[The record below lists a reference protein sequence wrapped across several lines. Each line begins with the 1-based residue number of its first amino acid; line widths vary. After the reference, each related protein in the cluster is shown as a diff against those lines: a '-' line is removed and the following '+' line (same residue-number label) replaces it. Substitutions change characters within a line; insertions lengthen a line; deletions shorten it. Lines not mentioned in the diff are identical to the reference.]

1 MIKFKIKLCL
11 SVVVLSTSYSI
22 AQKNV
27 QTIKNPQ
34 LQVTAAPATIAA
46 ADKTSMEYKYE
57 SVKGDL
63 LNARIYTLN
72 NGLKVYLSVY
82 EDAPRIQTYI
92 ATKAGSKSDP
102 ADATGLAHY
111 LEHLLFKGTDKFGS
125 LDYAKEKV
133 ELDKIEGLYETYRAT
148 KDEAKRTAMYHQI
161 DSISGVA
168 ATYAIANEYD
178 KMLSSIGAKGTN
190 AFTSFEQTVYVND
203 IPSNQL
209 EKWLT
214 IESER
219 FRNPVLRI
227 FHTELEAVYEEK
239 NRGLDN
245 DGRKVFE
252 TLFEAMFPN
261 NNYGKQT
268 TIGTIEH
275 LKNPSIK
282 KIKEYFETYYVPNN
296 MAICMSGDFDYEQ
309 AIRLIDSRFGS
320 MKSKPVPVYVPGIE
334 TAITQP
340 LVKEVFGPDAES
352 MLLAYRI
359 KGQNTEDADL
369 AEIASKILYNG
380 TAGLMDLNLNQQQK
394 VLSSSVFPYI
404 LKDYGVFILDANA
417 KEGQSLEQAKDL
429 LLAEVE
435 KLKKGEFPD
444 WMMKAIVNDLKLQQT
459 KEYEDNGSRAMSMV
473 GAFINETP
481 WNEFTNHINKLSTI
495 TKEQIV
501 AWAKA
506 NLNQNYVV
514 VYKRTGEDKNV
525 QKVIKPAITPV
536 EVNRD
541 AQSPFLKT
549 IMDAKAPVIEPVF
562 IDYAKDIT
570 EYKTIIGAPIYA
582 TQNKENN
589 LFSLYYVLE
598 MGKNHDSKLGL
609 AVEYLNFLGTDKLT
623 NEQIKQEFYKLGC
636 SYNVFTSEDQVYVSL
651 EGLNESFETALK
663 LFEDLLNNPKADK
676 AALDNLVSSIMK
688 QREDD
693 KLSKGKILWSGMY
706 NFAVFG
712 AKSPY
717 TNILSAT
724 ELKAVNAD
732 ELIKRIKDLTSYQH
746 GIYYYGPLTADL
758 LANKMNAIH
767 KVSTPLKALPTP
779 LKFVE
784 QENKQTEVF
793 IIDYDMK
800 QAEIMMLSKD
810 EKYNRNNLPTIT
822 LFNEY
827 FGGGMGSIVF
837 QTMRESK
844 ALAYSV
850 FSSYRSPQT
859 KERSHFALAYI
870 GTQADKLPEAMKGMF
885 ELMNNL
891 PESENMFNNAKK
903 AVEEQ
908 IRTERITKSAVLFNF
923 MNAKK
928 MGNTYDMRKDVFAA
942 VPTMKF
948 ENIKAFQQAHFKD
961 KKYNIMVLGNKNTLD
976 IKTLEGYGKVTYL
989 KLEDVFGY

>member
-1 MIKFKIKLCL
+1 MLKSKIKIGFIVVALTTTY
-11 SVVVLSTSYSI
+11 SV
-22 AQKNV
+22 AQKSV
-27 QTIKNPQ
+27 QTLKSQ
-34 LQVTAAPATIAA
+34 QVQATAPASGSSAENNTP
-46 ADKTSMEYKYE
+46 EYKYE

-63 LNARIYTLN
+63 LNARIYTLS

-82 EDAPRIQTYI
+82 KDAPRIQTYI

-111 LEHLLFKGTDKFGS
+111 LEHMLFKGTDKFGS
-125 LDYAKEKV
+125 LDFAKEKV
-133 ELDKIEGLYETYRAT
+133 ELDKIEALYESYRAT
-148 KDEAKRTAMYHQI
+148 KDEAKRKVMYHQI

-168 ATYAIANEYD
+168 AKFAIANEYD

-219 FRNPVLRI
+219 FRNPILRI

-252 TLFEAMFPN
+252 SLFAAMFPN

-282 KIKEYFETYYVPNN
+282 KIKEYYDTYYVPNN
-296 MAICMSGDFDYEQ
+296 MAICMSGDFDYDQ

-320 MKSKPVPVYVPGIE
+320 MKSKPVPPYVPGKEEPI
-334 TAITQP
+334 AQP
-340 LVKEVFGPDAES
+340 VVKEVFGPDAES
-352 MLLAYRI
+352 MLLAYRVG
-359 KGQNTEDADL
+359 GQNTIDDEM
-369 AEIASKILYNG
+369 AEIAAKILYNG

-417 KEGQSLEQAKDL
+417 KEGQTLEQTKDL
-429 LLAEVE
+429 VLAEVE

-444 WMMKAIVNDLKLQQT
+444 WMLKAIINDIKLQQT
-459 KEYEDNGSRAMSMV
+459 KEYEDNGSRAMAMV
-473 GAFINETP
+473 SAFINEKS
-481 WNEFTNHINKLSTI
+481 WDNYTNRNNRLAAI
-495 TKEQIV
+495 TKDQIV

-525 QKVIKPAITPV
+525 QKVIKPEITPV

-541 AQSPFLKT
+541 AQSPFLKS
-549 IMDAKAPVIEPVF
+549 IMDAKAPAIEPVF
-562 IDYAKDIT
+562 IDYTKDIVQ
-570 EYKTIIGAPIYA
+570 YKTLIGAPIYC

-589 LFSLYYVLE
+589 LFSLYYVVE
-598 MGKNHDSKLGL
+598 MGKNHDKKLGL
-609 AVEYLNFLGTDKLT
+609 AVEYLNFLGTSTLT
-623 NEQIKQEFYKLGC
+623 NEQLKQEFYKLGC

-651 EGLNESFETALK
+651 EGLNESFQNALD
-663 LFEDLLNNPKADK
+663 LFEGLLKEPKADK
-676 AALDNLVSSIMK
+676 VALENLVSSILK

-706 NFAVFG
+706 NYAVYG
-712 AKSPY
+712 SKSPY
-717 TNILSAT
+717 TNILSAE
-724 ELKAVNAD
+724 ELKAVTPE
-732 ELIKRIKDLTSYQH
+732 ELTQRLKDLTSYQH
-746 GIYYYGPLTADL
+746 DIYYYGPLTADL
-758 LANKMNAIH
+758 LANKINASH
-767 KVSTPLKALPTP
+767 KVSSPLKTIPAPQVFT
-779 LKFVE
+779 E

-793 IIDYDMK
+793 VIDYDMK

-810 EKYNRNNLPTIT
+810 EKYNKSNLPTIT

-850 FSSYRSPQT
+850 FSSYRIPT
-859 KERSHFALAYI
+859 DKNKSHFALAYI

-908 IRTERITKSAVLFNF
+908 IRTERITKSEVLFNF
-923 MNAKK
+923 MSAKK

-942 VPTMKF
+942 VPLMKF
-948 ENIKAFQQAHFKD
+948 DNIKSFQQTHFKD

>member
-1 MIKFKIKLCL
+1 
-11 SVVVLSTSYSI
+11 
-22 AQKNV
+22 
-27 QTIKNPQ
+27 
-34 LQVTAAPATIAA
+34 
-46 ADKTSMEYKYE
+46 
-57 SVKGDL
+57 L
-63 LNARIYTLN
+63 LNARIYTLS

-82 EDAPRIQTYI
+82 KDAPRIQTYI

-111 LEHLLFKGTDKFGS
+111 LEHMLFKGTDKFGS
-125 LDYAKEKV
+125 LDFAKEKV
-133 ELDKIEGLYETYRAT
+133 ELDKIEALYESYRAT
-148 KDEAKRTAMYHQI
+148 KDEAKRKVMYHQI

-168 ATYAIANEYD
+168 AKFAIANEYD

-219 FRNPVLRI
+219 FRNPILRI

-252 TLFEAMFPN
+252 SLFAAMFPN

-282 KIKEYFETYYVPNN
+282 KIKEYYDTYYVPNN
-296 MAICMSGDFDYEQ
+296 MAICMSGDFDYDQ

-320 MKSKPVPVYVPGIE
+320 MKSKPVPPYVPGKEEPI
-334 TAITQP
+334 AQP
-340 LVKEVFGPDAES
+340 VVKEVFGPDAES
-352 MLLAYRI
+352 MLLAYRVG
-359 KGQNTEDADL
+359 GQNTIDDEM
-369 AEIASKILYNG
+369 AEIAAKILYNG

-417 KEGQSLEQAKDL
+417 KEGQTLEQAKDL
-429 LLAEVE
+429 VLAEVE

-444 WMMKAIVNDLKLQQT
+444 WMLKAIINDIKLQQT
-459 KEYEDNGSRAMSMV
+459 KEYEDNGSRAMAMV
-473 GAFINETP
+473 SAFINEKS
-481 WNEFTNHINKLSTI
+481 WDNYTNRNNRLAAI
-495 TKEQIV
+495 TKDQIV

-525 QKVIKPAITPV
+525 QKVIKPEITPV

-541 AQSPFLKT
+541 AQSPFLKS
-549 IMDAKAPVIEPVF
+549 IMDAKAPAIEPVF
-562 IDYAKDIT
+562 IDYTKDIVQ
-570 EYKTIIGAPIYA
+570 YKTLIGAPIYC

-589 LFSLYYVLE
+589 LFSLYYVVE
-598 MGKNHDSKLGL
+598 MGKNHDKKLGL
-609 AVEYLNFLGTDKLT
+609 AVEYLNFLGTSTLT
-623 NEQIKQEFYKLGC
+623 NEQLKQEFYKLGC

-651 EGLNESFETALK
+651 EGLNESFQNALD
-663 LFEDLLNNPKADK
+663 LFEGLLKEPKADK
-676 AALDNLVSSIMK
+676 VALENLVSSILK

-706 NFAVFG
+706 NYAVYG
-712 AKSPY
+712 SKSPY
-717 TNILSAT
+717 TNILSAE
-724 ELKAVNAD
+724 ELKAVTPE
-732 ELIKRIKDLTSYQH
+732 ELTQRLKDLTSYQH
-746 GIYYYGPLTADL
+746 DIYYYGPLTADL
-758 LANKMNAIH
+758 LANKINASH
-767 KVSTPLKALPTP
+767 KVSSPLKTIPAPQVFT
-779 LKFVE
+779 E

-793 IIDYDMK
+793 VIDYDMK

-810 EKYNRNNLPTIT
+810 EKYNKSNLPTIT

-850 FSSYRSPQT
+850 FSSYRIPT
-859 KERSHFALAYI
+859 DKNKSHFALAYI

-908 IRTERITKSAVLFNF
+908 IRTERITKSEVLFNF
-923 MNAKK
+923 MSAKK

-942 VPTMKF
+942 VPLMKF
-948 ENIKAFQQAHFKD
+948 DNIKSFQQTHFKD

>member
-1 MIKFKIKLCL
+1 MIKFKIKLSL
-11 SVVVLSTSYSI
+11 YIVALASAYSI
-22 AQKNV
+22 AQKSV
-27 QTIKNPQ
+27 QTLKSTQI
-34 LQVTAAPATIAA
+34 TATAPETGSAETKSETAY
-46 ADKTSMEYKYE
+46 TYE

-63 LNARIYTLN
+63 LNARIYTLA

-82 EDAPRIQTYI
+82 KDAPRIQTYI

-111 LEHLLFKGTDKFGS
+111 LEHLLFKGTDKYGS

-133 ELDKIEGLYETYRAT
+133 ELEKIEALYESYRAT
-148 KDEAKRTAMYHQI
+148 KDEAKRKILYHQI

-168 ATYAIANEYD
+168 AKYAIANEYD
-178 KMLSSIGAKGTN
+178 KMLSSIGATGTN

-239 NRGLDN
+239 NRGLDS

-282 KIKEYFETYYVPNN
+282 KIKEYYDTYYVPNN

-309 AIRLIDSRFGS
+309 AIRLIDSRFGN
-320 MKSKPVPVYVPGIE
+320 MKSKPVPAYIPGKE
-334 TAITQP
+334 VAIAQP
-340 LVKEVFGPDAES
+340 IVKEVFGPDAES

-359 KGQNTEDADL
+359 GGQSTADAEL

-417 KEGQSLEQAKDL
+417 KEGQTLEQAKDL
-429 LLAEVE
+429 ILAEIE

-444 WMMKAIVNDLKLQQT
+444 WMMKAIINDIKLQQT
-459 KEYEDNGSRAMSMV
+459 KEYEDNSNRAMAMV
-473 GAFINETP
+473 NAFVNEQS
-481 WNEFTNHINKLSTI
+481 WNDYTDRINKLGAI
-495 TKEQIV
+495 TKEKVV

-506 NLNQNYVV
+506 NFNQNYVV
-514 VYKRTGEDKNV
+514 VYKRNGEDKNA
-525 QKVIKPAITPV
+525 QKVNKPEITPV

-541 AQSPFLKT
+541 AQSPFLKS
-549 IMDAKAPVIEPVF
+549 IMDAKTPAIEPVF
-562 IDYAKDIT
+562 LDYAKDIVQ
-570 EYKTIIGAPIYA
+570 YKTIIGAPIYT

-589 LFSLYYVLE
+589 LFTLYYVLE
-598 MGKNHDSKLGL
+598 MGKNHDKKLGL
-609 AVEYLNFLGTDKLT
+609 AVEYLNFLGTAELT
-623 NEQIKQEFYKLGC
+623 NEQLKQEFYKLGC
-636 SYNVFTSEDQVYVSL
+636 SYNVFSSEDQVYVSL
-651 EGLNESFETALK
+651 QGLNESFETALK
-663 LFEDLLNNPKADK
+663 LFEGLLKNPKADK
-676 AALDNLVSSIMK
+676 VALDNLVSSIMK

-706 NFAVFG
+706 NYAVYG

-717 TNILSAT
+717 TNILSTA
-724 ELKAVNAD
+724 ELKAINPE
-732 ELIKRIKDLTSYQH
+732 ELIQRIKDLTSYQH
-746 GIYYYGPLTADL
+746 DIYYYGPLTADI
-758 LANKMNAIH
+758 LANKINANH
-767 KVSTPLKALPTP
+767 KVLTPLKAIPTP
-779 LKFVE
+779 VAFTE
-784 QENKQTEVF
+784 QENKQTEVYV
-793 IIDYDMK
+793 IDYDMK

-850 FSSYRSPQT
+850 FSSYRGPQN
-859 KERSHFALAYI
+859 KEKSHFALAYI

-908 IRTERITKSAVLFNF
+908 IRTERITKNNILFNY

-928 MGNTYDMRKDVFAA
+928 MGNNYDMRKDVFAA
-942 VPTMKF
+942 VPSMKF

-976 IKTLEGYGKVTYL
+976 IKTLEGYGKLTYL

>member
-1 MIKFKIKLCL
+1 MIQLKK
-11 SVVVLSTSYSI
+11 VLSLGLIVVTSTSLF
-22 AQKNV
+22 AQKSV
-27 QTIKNPQ
+27 QTLKTQQLNATDPQ
-34 LQVTAAPATIAA
+34 STNSAASNT
-46 ADKTSMEYKYE
+46 KEYKYE

-63 LNARIYTLN
+63 LNARIYTLD

-82 EDAPRIQTYI
+82 KDAPRIQTYI

-125 LDYAKEKV
+125 LNYSKEKV
-133 ELDKIEGLYETYRAT
+133 ELDKIEALYETYRTT
-148 KDEAKRTAMYHQI
+148 KDEAKRKTMYHQI

-168 ATYAIANEYD
+168 AKFAIANEYD
-178 KMLSSIGAKGTN
+178 KMLTSIGAKGTN

-214 IESER
+214 IEAER

-252 TLFEAMFPN
+252 TLFATIFPN

-282 KIKEYFETYYVPNN
+282 KIKEYYDTYYVPNN

-320 MKSKPVPVYVPGIE
+320 MKSKPVPVYTPGKE
-334 TAITQP
+334 EPITKP
-340 LVKEVFGPDAES
+340 IIKEVFGPDAES
-352 MLLAYRI
+352 MLMAYRL
-359 KGQNTEDADL
+359 GGLNTKDAEMAEL
-369 AEIASKILYNG
+369 AGKILYNG
-380 TAGLMDLNLNQQQK
+380 TAGLIDLNLNQQQK
-394 VLSSSVFPYI
+394 VLSASVFPYI
-404 LKDYGVFILDANA
+404 LKDYGVFILEANA
-417 KEGQSLEQAKDL
+417 KEGQTLEQTKDL
-429 LLAEVE
+429 VLAEVE

-444 WMMKAIVNDLKLQQT
+444 WMLKAIINDIKLQQT
-459 KEYEDNGSRAMSMV
+459 REFEDNGSRAMAMV
-473 GAFINETP
+473 GAFISEKS
-481 WNEFTNHINKLSTI
+481 WIDYTNHINKLAAI
-495 TKEQIV
+495 TKQEIV
-501 AWAKA
+501 AWANA
-506 NLNQNYVV
+506 NFKDNYVV

-525 QKVIKPAITPV
+525 QKVVKPEITPV

-541 AQSPFLKT
+541 EQSPFLKS
-549 IMDAKAPVIEPVF
+549 ILEAKAPAIEPVF
-562 IDYAKDIT
+562 IDYEKDIVK
-570 EYKTIIGAPIYA
+570 YKTLIGAPIYC

-589 LFSLYYVLE
+589 LFSMYYVLE
-598 MGKNHDSKLGL
+598 MGKNNDKKLGL
-609 AVEYLNFLGTDKLT
+609 AVEYLNFLGTTELT
-623 NEQIKQEFYKLGC
+623 NEQLKQEFYKLGC
-636 SYNVFTSEDQVYVSL
+636 NYNVFTSEDRVNVSL

-663 LFEDLLNNPKADK
+663 LFESLLKEPKPDK
-676 AALDNLVSSIMK
+676 EALNNLVSSVIK

-706 NFAVFG
+706 NYAVFG
-712 AKSPY
+712 AKSPF
-717 TNILSAT
+717 TNILSSA
-724 ELKAVNAD
+724 ELKAVTPE
-732 ELIKRIKDLTSYQH
+732 ELIQRIKELTSYQH
-746 GIYYYGPLTADL
+746 DIYYYGPLTPDI
-758 LANKMNAIH
+758 LANKINANH
-767 KVSTPLKALPTP
+767 KANTPLKNIPSPTV
-779 LKFVE
+779 FAE
-784 QENKQTEVF
+784 QENKQTDVYV
-793 IIDYDMK
+793 IDYDMK

-810 EKYNRNNLPTIT
+810 ELYNRNNIPVIT

-850 FSSYRSPQT
+850 FSNYRMPSI
-859 KERSHFALAYI
+859 KDRSHYALAYI

-891 PESENMFNNAKK
+891 PESENMFNSAKK

-908 IRTERITKSAVLFNF
+908 IRTERITKSEILFNY

-928 MGNTYDMRKDVFAA
+928 MGNTYDMRKDVFEK
-942 VPTMKF
+942 VPSMKF
-948 ENIKAFQQAHFKD
+948 ENIKSFQQAHFKD
-961 KKYNIMVLGNKNTLD
+961 KKYNIMVLGNKSTLD
-976 IKTLEGYGKVTYL
+976 IKALESYGKVTYL

>member
-1 MIKFKIKLCL
+1 MIKFKIKLSL
-11 SVVVLSTSYSI
+11 YIVALASAYSI
-22 AQKNV
+22 AQKSV
-27 QTIKNPQ
+27 QTLKSTQI
-34 LQVTAAPATIAA
+34 TATAPETGSAETKSETAY
-46 ADKTSMEYKYE
+46 TYE

-63 LNARIYTLN
+63 LNARIYTLA

-82 EDAPRIQTYI
+82 KDAPRIQTYI
-92 ATKAGSKSDP
+92 AAKAGSKSDP

-111 LEHLLFKGTDKFGS
+111 LEHLLFKGTDKYGS

-133 ELDKIEGLYETYRAT
+133 ELEKIEALYESYRAT
-148 KDEAKRTAMYHQI
+148 KDEAKRIILYHQI

-168 ATYAIANEYD
+168 AKYAIANEYD
-178 KMLSSIGAKGTN
+178 KMLSSIGATGTN

-239 NRGLDN
+239 NRGLDS

-282 KIKEYFETYYVPNN
+282 KIKEYYDTYYVPNN

-309 AIRLIDSRFGS
+309 AIRLIDSRFGN
-320 MKSKPVPVYVPGIE
+320 MKSKPVPAYIPGKE
-334 TAITQP
+334 VAIAQP
-340 LVKEVFGPDAES
+340 IVKEVFGPDAES

-359 KGQNTEDADL
+359 GGQSTADAEL

-417 KEGQSLEQAKDL
+417 KEGQTLEQAKDL
-429 LLAEVE
+429 VLAEVE

-444 WMMKAIVNDLKLQQT
+444 WMMKAIINDIKLQQT
-459 KEYEDNGSRAMSMV
+459 KEYEDNSNRAMAMV
-473 GAFINETP
+473 NAFVNEQS
-481 WNEFTNHINKLSTI
+481 WNDYTDRINKLGAI
-495 TKEQIV
+495 TKEKVV

-506 NLNQNYVV
+506 NFNQNYVV
-514 VYKRTGEDKNV
+514 VYKRNGEDKNA
-525 QKVIKPAITPV
+525 QKVNKPEITPV

-541 AQSPFLKT
+541 AQSPFLKS
-549 IMDAKAPVIEPVF
+549 IMDAKTPAIEPVF
-562 IDYAKDIT
+562 LDYAKDIV
-570 EYKTIIGAPIYA
+570 EYKTIIGAPIFT

-589 LFSLYYVLE
+589 LFTLYYVLE
-598 MGKNHDSKLGL
+598 MGKNHDKKLGL
-609 AVEYLNFLGTDKLT
+609 AVEYLNFLGTAELT
-623 NEQIKQEFYKLGC
+623 NEQLKQEFYKLGC
-636 SYNVFTSEDQVYVSL
+636 SYNVFSSEDQVYVSL
-651 EGLNESFETALK
+651 QGLNESFETALK
-663 LFEDLLNNPKADK
+663 LFEGLLKNPKADK
-676 AALDNLVSSIMK
+676 VALENLVSSIMK

-706 NFAVFG
+706 NYAVYG

-724 ELKAVNAD
+724 ELKAINPD
-732 ELIKRIKDLTSYQH
+732 ELIQRIKDLTSYQH
-746 GIYYYGPLTADL
+746 DIYYYGPLTADI
-758 LANKMNAIH
+758 LANKINANH
-767 KVSTPLKALPTP
+767 KAVTPLKAIPTP
-779 LKFVE
+779 VAFAE
-784 QENKQTEVF
+784 QENKQTEVYV
-793 IIDYDMK
+793 IDYDMK

-850 FSSYRSPQT
+850 FSSYRGPQN
-859 KERSHFALAYI
+859 KEKSHYALAYI

-908 IRTERITKSAVLFNF
+908 IRTERITKNNILFNY

-928 MGNTYDMRKDVFAA
+928 MGNNYDMRKDVFAA
-942 VPTMKF
+942 VPSMKF

-976 IKTLEGYGKVTYL
+976 IKTLEGYGKLTYL

>member
-1 MIKFKIKLCL
+1 MQKLKIKIGIL
-11 SVVVLSTSYSI
+11 SLVLITGMAI

-27 QTIKNPQ
+27 QSLKSSQITATASA
-34 LQVTAAPATIAA
+34 TAA
-46 ADKTSMEYKYE
+46 DVKEYKYE

-63 LNARIYTLN
+63 LNARIYTLD

-82 EDAPRIQTYI
+82 KDAPRIQTYI

-111 LEHLLFKGTDKFGS
+111 LEHMLFKGTDKYGS

-133 ELDKIEGLYETYRAT
+133 ELDKIEALYESYRAT
-148 KDEAKRTAMYHQI
+148 KDEAKRKAMYHQI

-168 ATYAIANEYD
+168 AKYAIANEYD

-209 EKWLT
+209 EKWVT
-214 IESER
+214 IEAER

-268 TIGTIEH
+268 TIGTIDH
-275 LKNPSIK
+275 LKNPSIT
-282 KIKEYFETYYVPNN
+282 KIKEYYNTFYVPNN
-296 MAICMSGDFDYEQ
+296 MAICMSGDFDYDQ

-320 MKSKPVPVYVPGIE
+320 MKSKPVPAYVPGKE
-334 TAITQP
+334 TPITKP
-340 LVKEVFGPDAES
+340 IVKEVFGPDAES
-352 MLLAYRI
+352 LLLAYRV
-359 KGQNTEDADL
+359 GGVSTEDADYAEL
-369 AEIASKILYNG
+369 AGKILFNE
-380 TAGLMDLNLNQQQK
+380 TAGLIDLNLNQQQK
-394 VLSSSVFPYI
+394 VLSASAFPYI
-404 LKDYGVFILDANA
+404 LKDYGVFLLDANA
-417 KEGQSLEQAKDL
+417 KEGQTLEQAKDL
-429 LLAEVE
+429 VLGEIE
-435 KLKKGEFPD
+435 KLKKGDFPD
-444 WMMKAIVNDLKLQQT
+444 WMMKAIINDIKLQKT
-459 KEYEDNGSRAMSMV
+459 KEYESNGARAMSMV
-473 GAFINETP
+473 DAFINEQS
-481 WNEFTNHINKLSTI
+481 WNDYVNHINKLSAI
-495 TKEQIV
+495 TKAQLV
-501 AWAKA
+501 AWANA
-506 NLNQNYVV
+506 NFKDNYVV

-525 QKVIKPAITPV
+525 QKVVKPEITPV

-549 IMDAKAPVIEPVF
+549 IIDAQAPVINPVF
-562 IDYAKDIT
+562 IDYEKDIIQYRT
-570 EYKTIIGAPIYA
+570 LIGAPIYA
-582 TQNKENN
+582 YQNKENN
-589 LFSLYYVLE
+589 LFNMYYVLE
-598 MGKNHDSKLGL
+598 MGKNHDKMLGL
-609 AVEYLNFLGTDKLT
+609 AVEYLNFLGTSEMS

-636 SYNVFTSEDQVYVSL
+636 TYNVFTSEDRVYVSL
-651 EGLNESFETALK
+651 EGLNESYDNALK
-663 LFEDLLNNPKADK
+663 LFEGLLNNPKADK
-676 AALDNLVSSIMK
+676 EALDNLVSSILK
-688 QREDD
+688 QRADD

-706 NFAVFG
+706 NYGIFG
-712 AKSPY
+712 AKSPF
-717 TNILSAT
+717 TNILSAN
-724 ELKAVNAD
+724 ELKAVTPD
-732 ELIKRIKDLTSYQH
+732 ELIKRIKELTSFQH
-746 GIYYYGPLTADL
+746 DIYYYGPLAPDA
-758 LANKMNAIH
+758 LANKLNAVH
-767 KVSTPLKALPTP
+767 KPATPLKKIPEPTNFTEQGN
-779 LKFVE
+779 KETQVFV
-784 QENKQTEVF
+784 
-793 IIDYDMK
+793 IDYDMK

-810 EKYNRNNLPTIT
+810 EVYNKSNMPVIT

-850 FSSYRSPQT
+850 FSSYRMPTT
-859 KERSHFALAYI
+859 KNRSHFALAYI
-870 GTQADKLPEAMKGMF
+870 GTQVDKLPEAMKGMF

-891 PESENMFNNAKK
+891 PKSDNMFSNAKK

-908 IRTERITKSAVLFNF
+908 IRTERITKSNILFSY

-928 MGNTYDMRKDVFAA
+928 MDHSYDMRKDIFAK
-942 VPTMKF
+942 VPTMEF
-948 ENIKAFQQAHFKD
+948 NDILNFQMAHFKD
-961 KKYNIMVLGNKNTLD
+961 KKYNIMVLGNKNSLD

>member
-1 MIKFKIKLCL
+1 MIKLKIKLSL
-11 SVVVLSTSYSI
+11 LFVAFSTVLSI
-22 AQKNV
+22 AQKSV
-27 QTIKNPQ
+27 QTLKSQ
-34 LQVTAAPATIAA
+34 QVQATAPESGPAA
-46 ADKTSMEYKYE
+46 KTNTSEYKYE

-63 LNARIYTLN
+63 LNARIYTLA

-82 EDAPRIQTYI
+82 KDAPRIQTYI

-111 LEHLLFKGTDKFGS
+111 LEHMLFKGTDKFGS
-125 LDYAKEKV
+125 LDYGKEKV
-133 ELDKIEGLYETYRAT
+133 ELEKIEALYETYRVT
-148 KDEAKRTAMYHQI
+148 KDEAKRKAMYHQI

-168 ATYAIANEYD
+168 AKYAIANEYD

-214 IESER
+214 IEAER

-252 TLFEAMFPN
+252 TLFAAMFPN

-282 KIKEYFETYYVPNN
+282 KIREYYDTYYVPNN

-320 MKSKPVPVYVPGIE
+320 MKSKPVPAYVPGKE
-334 TAITQP
+334 EAITKP
-340 LVKEVFGPDAES
+340 VVKEVFGPDAES
-352 MLLAYRI
+352 MLLAYRVG
-359 KGQNTEDADL
+359 GQSTADADM
-369 AEIASKILYNG
+369 AEIAAKILYNG

-417 KEGQSLEQAKDL
+417 KEGQTLEQTKDL
-429 LLAEVE
+429 VLAEVE

-444 WMMKAIVNDLKLQQT
+444 WMLKAIINDLKLQQT

-473 GAFINETP
+473 SAFVNEKS
-481 WNEFTNHINKLSTI
+481 WDDFTNTINRQAQI

-501 AWAKA
+501 NWAKT
-506 NLNQNYVV
+506 NLNENYVV

-525 QKVIKPAITPV
+525 QKVVKPEITPV

-541 AQSPFLKT
+541 AQSPFLKS
-549 IMDAKAPVIEPVF
+549 IMDAKAPAIEPVF
-562 IDYAKDIT
+562 LDYNKDIVQ
-570 EYKTIIGAPIYA
+570 YKTTIGAPIYS

-589 LFSLYYVLE
+589 LFSLYYVVE
-598 MGKNHDSKLGL
+598 MGKNHDKKLGL
-609 AVEYLNFLGTDKLT
+609 AVEYLNFLGTSQLT
-623 NEQIKQEFYKLGC
+623 NEQLKQEFYKLGC

-651 EGLNESFETALK
+651 EGLNESFQTALE
-663 LFEDLLNNPKADK
+663 LFEGLLKDPKADK
-676 AALDNLVSSIMK
+676 LALDNLISSIQK

-706 NFAVFG
+706 NYAVYG

-717 TNILSAT
+717 TNILSAE
-724 ELKAVNAD
+724 ELKAVSPE
-732 ELIKRIKDLTSYQH
+732 ELTQRIKDLTSYQH
-746 GIYYYGPLTADL
+746 DIYYYGPLTADI
-758 LANKMNAIH
+758 LANKLNATH
-767 KVSTPLKALPTP
+767 KTSSPLKAIPTP
-779 LKFVE
+779 VAFIE

-793 IIDYDMK
+793 VIDYDMK

-810 EKYNRNNLPTIT
+810 EKYNKNNLPTIT

-850 FSSYRSPQT
+850 FSSYRSPVN
-859 KERSHFALAYI
+859 KDRSHFALAYI

-908 IRTERITKSAVLFNF
+908 IRTERITKSEVLFNY

-928 MGNTYDMRKDVFAA
+928 MGNTYDMRKDVFAN
-942 VPTMKF
+942 VPAMKF

-976 IKTLEGYGKVTYL
+976 IKALEGYGKVTYL

>member
-1 MIKFKIKLCL
+1 MIKFKIKLSL
-11 SVVVLSTSYSI
+11 YIVALASAYSI
-22 AQKNV
+22 AQKSV
-27 QTIKNPQ
+27 QTLKSTQI
-34 LQVTAAPATIAA
+34 TATAPETGSAETKSEKAY
-46 ADKTSMEYKYE
+46 TYE

-63 LNARIYTLN
+63 LNARIYTLA

-82 EDAPRIQTYI
+82 KDAPRIQTYI

-111 LEHLLFKGTDKFGS
+111 LEHLLFKGTDKYGS

-133 ELDKIEGLYETYRAT
+133 ELEKIEALYESYRAT
-148 KDEAKRTAMYHQI
+148 KDEAKRKILYHQI

-168 ATYAIANEYD
+168 AKYAIANEYD
-178 KMLSSIGAKGTN
+178 KMLSSIGATGTN

-239 NRGLDN
+239 NRGLDS

-282 KIKEYFETYYVPNN
+282 KIKEYYDTYYVPNN

-309 AIRLIDSRFGS
+309 AIRLIDSRFGN
-320 MKSKPVPVYVPGIE
+320 MKSKPVPAYIPGKEIPI
-334 TAITQP
+334 AQP
-340 LVKEVFGPDAES
+340 IVKEVFGPDAES

-359 KGQNTEDADL
+359 GGQSTADAEL

-417 KEGQSLEQAKDL
+417 KEGQTLEQAKDL
-429 LLAEVE
+429 ILAEVE

-444 WMMKAIVNDLKLQQT
+444 WMMKAIINDIKLQQT
-459 KEYEDNGSRAMSMV
+459 KEYEDNSNRAMAMV
-473 GAFINETP
+473 NAFVNEQS
-481 WNEFTNHINKLSTI
+481 WNDYTDRINKLGAI
-495 TKEQIV
+495 TKEKVV

-506 NLNQNYVV
+506 NFNQNYVV
-514 VYKRTGEDKNV
+514 VYKRNGEDKNA
-525 QKVIKPAITPV
+525 QKVNKPEITPV

-541 AQSPFLKT
+541 AQSPFLKS
-549 IMDAKAPVIEPVF
+549 IMDAKTPAIEPVF
-562 IDYAKDIT
+562 IDYTKDIVQ
-570 EYKTIIGAPIYA
+570 YKTIIGAPIYT

-589 LFSLYYVLE
+589 LFTLYYVLE
-598 MGKNHDSKLGL
+598 MGKNHDKKLGL
-609 AVEYLNFLGTDKLT
+609 AVEYLNFLGTPELT
-623 NEQIKQEFYKLGC
+623 NEQLKQEFYKLGC
-636 SYNVFTSEDQVYVSL
+636 SYNVFSSEDQVYVSL
-651 EGLNESFETALK
+651 QGLNESFETALK
-663 LFEDLLNNPKADK
+663 LFEGLLKNPKADK
-676 AALDNLVSSIMK
+676 VALENLVSSIMK

-706 NFAVFG
+706 NYAVYG

-717 TNILSAT
+717 TNILSSA
-724 ELKAVNAD
+724 ELKAINPE
-732 ELIKRIKDLTSYQH
+732 ELIQRIKDLTSYQH
-746 GIYYYGPLTADL
+746 DIYYYGPLTADI
-758 LANKMNAIH
+758 LANKINANH
-767 KVSTPLKALPTP
+767 KAVTPLKAIPTP
-779 LKFVE
+779 AAFTE
-784 QENKQTEVF
+784 QENKQTEVYV
-793 IIDYDMK
+793 IDYDMK

-850 FSSYRSPQT
+850 FSSYRGPQN
-859 KERSHFALAYI
+859 KEKSHYALAYI

-908 IRTERITKSAVLFNF
+908 IRTERITKNNILFNY

-928 MGNTYDMRKDVFAA
+928 MGNNYDMRKDVFAA
-942 VPTMKF
+942 VPSMKF

-976 IKTLEGYGKVTYL
+976 IKTLEGYGKLTYL